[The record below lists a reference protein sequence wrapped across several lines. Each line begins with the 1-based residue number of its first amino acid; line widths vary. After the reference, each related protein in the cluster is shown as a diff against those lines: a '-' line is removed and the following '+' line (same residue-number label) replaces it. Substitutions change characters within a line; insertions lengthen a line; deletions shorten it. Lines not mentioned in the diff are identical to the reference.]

1 MKVLVLAGGLSS
13 ERNVS
18 LSSGAKITDALRG
31 LGHDVALLDLFF
43 GLEDYPGM
51 AASDLFGASVPESWR
66 TIDPTAP
73 DLDAVR
79 QRRQDKSRS
88 IFGPGVLDAARSADV
103 VFLGLHGQC
112 GEDGRIQA
120 TFDLMGIPYTG
131 SGYLGSAI
139 AMDKDLTKQLVRSVG
154 VRTPQWVTIPEV
166 TAAMPE
172 AFAQSHP
179 VPVVVK
185 VPSGGS
191 SIGVYVCHDK
201 DALRQAMASSVGQ
214 RVIVEQFVKG
224 REFSCGVLD
233 GQGLPPIEIIPKE
246 GFYDYANKYQP
257 GATQEVCP
265 ADLTPE
271 QSEAMMTAALT
282 VHQTLGL
289 TAYSRCDFLMDDA
302 GDIWFLEVN
311 TLPGMTPTSLLPQE
325 AQAVGVDYGALCQK
339 LIDVAIRERG

>member
-18 LSSGAKITDALRG
+18 LSSGSKITDALRS
-31 LGHDVALLDLFF
+31 LGHETALLDLFF
-43 GLEDYPGM
+43 GTEDYPGL
-51 AASDLFGASVPESWR
+51 AVDGLFGAPIPERWR
-66 TIDPTAP
+66 TIDPIAP

-79 QRRQDKSRS
+79 ARRQDKSRS
-88 IFGPGVLDAARSADV
+88 IFGPGVLEAAHSADV

-120 TFDLMGIPYTG
+120 AFDLMGIPYTG
-131 SGYLGSAI
+131 SGYLGSAL
-139 AMDKDLTKQLVRSVG
+139 AMDKDLTKQLVRAAG
-154 VRTPQWVTIPEV
+154 VQTPQWVTIPEV

-179 VPVVVK
+179 TPVVVK

-201 DALRQAMASSVGQ
+201 DALYQAMASSVGQ
-214 RVIVEQFVKG
+214 RVIVEQFIKG

-233 GQGLPPIEIIPKE
+233 GQALPPIEIIPKE
-246 GFYDYANKYQP
+246 GFYDYKNKYQS
-257 GATQEVCP
+257 GAAEEVCP
-265 ADLTPE
+265 AHISPE
-271 QSEAMMTAALT
+271 QAETMMTAALT

-289 TAYSRCDFLMDDA
+289 YAYSRCDFLMDNA
-302 GDIWFLEVN
+302 GQIWFLEVN

-325 AQAVGVDYGALCQK
+325 AQAVGVDYDALCQK
-339 LIDVAIRERG
+339 IIDVAVRERG

>member
-18 LSSGAKITDALRG
+18 LSSGAKITDALRS
-31 LGHDVALLDLFF
+31 LGHDAALLDLFF

-51 AASDLFGASVPESWR
+51 AVSDLFGASVPEPWR
-66 TIDPTAP
+66 TIAPAAP

-88 IFGPGVLDAARSADV
+88 IFGPGVLDAAHSADV

-139 AMDKDLTKQLVRSVG
+139 AMDKDLTKQLARSAG

-201 DALRQAMASSVGQ
+201 DALYQAMASSVGQ
-214 RVIVEQFVKG
+214 RVIVEQFIKG

-233 GQGLPPIEIIPKE
+233 GQGLPPIEIIPKV

-257 GATQEVCP
+257 GATREVCP
-265 ADLTPE
+265 ADITPQ
-271 QSEAMMTAALT
+271 QSAAMMTAALT